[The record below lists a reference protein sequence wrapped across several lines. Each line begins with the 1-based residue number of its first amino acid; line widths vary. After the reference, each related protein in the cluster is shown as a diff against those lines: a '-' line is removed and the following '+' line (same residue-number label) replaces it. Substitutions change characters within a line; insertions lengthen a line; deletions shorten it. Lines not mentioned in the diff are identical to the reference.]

1 MTSSLSD
8 VLAGQKWEKALFTTY
23 SLSLTFFEST
33 VLRALREVECREI
46 WVIADADGYRSSL
59 MERGSHGVGYEY
71 HLVPIGLRNGVFH
84 PKCCYFVGPESDLL
98 AVGSGNLTFGGFGRN
113 LEVIEV
119 LSSRS
124 DSSCFYAF
132 GEFLN
137 ALKQR
142 TDIVCP
148 DLSWIDS
155 FADRAFKVGAR
166 VNQGPEFPR
175 LLTSVEEAVETQL
188 STVVS
193 SLGDVQHLT
202 FLSPFFDP
210 DGRAV
215 LKLAKDTKAGQ
226 LRIALPPGR
235 GLSCFPFPA
244 ARRWA
249 ETVSAVE
256 LDAEKENRRLHAKW
270 IEWKIG
276 QGTLSFTGS
285 VNATHQSL
293 CSTKNI
299 EVGVLRFDP
308 SGKGWAKWR
317 KAAIPASYDSLQYR
331 QAGLG
336 ESCLVFAEL
345 RDSGE
350 LKGRLLT
357 LSSPK
362 GTWSGK
368 IEKASGESIEFVVTI
383 DSEGRFS
390 HYLTSAEDFLYANA
404 LQIRLR
410 SGDREAR
417 GWIQNA
423 AVLNL
428 PKIHRLPLSSLLRLI
443 NRDETEEDDIA
454 LLEYFA
460 MHASEHFRTFR
471 SRVSVI
477 NAPENERSDDQGSY
491 SIDLEYLKPSG
502 EIRPAHAFDELPSTS
517 TEQALDHIFAQ
528 LRRRLLGHV
537 SPKRQAGLPHAKAG
551 SDDVAEEQV
560 ADEDLLPANNEK
572 EKLTDALDSFTD
584 KMQILVRTTDLS
596 NEHRRAVL
604 VLWLEVMLHMLVR
617 RRRDR
622 AGAGAF
628 LRSWFHLTSS
638 LCTAEDQPDGLE
650 QHLVTGAAILAAL
663 DRDGDFS
670 GTRDIHEA
678 LEHYWKGTVDAE
690 RAHKELLPHSP
701 LGLTGLFF
709 EQEDLNLDEFLA
721 KVLDTRTLRQELSE
735 ILELHRKGSSLPENS
750 QIFQTEA
757 GKALLEE
764 LKQESHA
771 PRYSVLKGTSMLC
784 PREYIM
790 PSEVFRSDLEN
801 HRVARCSSCGLLVLR
816 VEP

>member
-8 VLAGQKWEKALFTTY
+8 VLAGQRWEKALFTTY
-23 SLSLTFFEST
+23 SLSLTFFESI
-33 VLRALREVECREI
+33 VLRTLHEVECREI
-46 WVIADADGYRSSL
+46 WVVADVEGYRSSL

-84 PKCCYFVGPESDLL
+84 PKCCYLAGPDNDLL
-98 AVGSGNLTFGGFGRN
+98 VVGSGNLTFGGFGRN

-124 DSSCFYAF
+124 DPSCFHAF
-132 GEFLN
+132 GEFLS
-137 ALKQR
+137 ALKRR
-142 TDIVCP
+142 TDFVCP

-155 FADRAFKVGAR
+155 FANRAYQVGAR
-166 VNQGPEFPR
+166 VNQSPEFPR
-175 LLTSVEEAVETQL
+175 LLTSVEEGVETQL
-188 STVVS
+188 SKVVS

-202 FLSPFFDP
+202 VLSPFFDP

-215 LKLAKDTKAGQ
+215 LELAKNTRANQ
-226 LRIALPPGR
+226 VRIALPPGG

-244 ARRWA
+244 ARRW
-249 ETVSAVE
+249 TKKVSAVGLE
-256 LDAEKENRRLHAKW
+256 AEKENRRLHAKW

-299 EVGVLRFDP
+299 EVGVLRFDA
-308 SGKGWAKWR
+308 SGKGWATWH
-317 KAAIPASYDSLQYR
+317 KAAIPPSYETPAYR
-331 QAGLG
+331 QAGMG

-357 LSSPK
+357 LASTK

-368 IEKASGESIEFVVTI
+368 IEKASGESLEFEVTI
-383 DSEGRFS
+383 DGEGRFS
-390 HYLTSAEDFLYANA
+390 HYLTNADDFLYANA
-404 LQIRLR
+404 LQIRLKA
-410 SGDREAR
+410 GGREAR

-428 PKIHRLPLSSLLRLI
+428 PKMHRLPLSSLLRLI

-460 MHASEHFRTFR
+460 IHASEHFRTFR

-477 NAPENERSDDQGSY
+477 NAPEHERADDQGSF
-491 SIDLEYLKPSG
+491 SIDLEYLKPSR
-502 EIRPAHAFDELPSTS
+502 EFRPANGLDEVPRTS

-528 LRRRLLGHV
+528 VRKRLLGHV
-537 SPKRQAGLPHAKAG
+537 SPRRKSGLIHAETG

-560 ADEDLLPANNEK
+560 ADEDFPSNNEK
-572 EKLTDALDSFTD
+572 EKLADALDSFTD
-584 KMQILVRTTDLS
+584 KMQSLVRTPDLS
-596 NEHRRAVL
+596 TEHRRAIL

-628 LRSWFHLTSS
+628 LRAWFHLTSS
-638 LCTAEDQPDGLE
+638 LCRLEDQADGLE
-650 QHLVTGAAILAAL
+650 QHLVTAAAILAAL
-663 DRDGDFS
+663 DS
-670 GTRDIHEA
+670 GESFGSATVIHEA
-678 LEHYWKGTVDAE
+678 LEHYWKGPVDAE
-690 RAHKELLPHSP
+690 RARIELLPYSSV
-701 LGLTGLFF
+701 GLTGLFF
-709 EQEDLNLDEFLA
+709 EQENLNLDHFLA
-721 KVLDTRTLRQELSE
+721 MVLDTQTLRQELSK
-735 ILELHRKGSSLPENS
+735 ILELYKNGSSLPEDS
-750 QIFQTEA
+750 QIFRTDA

-764 LKQESHA
+764 FKQQNHA
-771 PRYSVLKGTSMLC
+771 PRYLVLKGASMVC
-784 PREYIM
+784 PRDYIM
-790 PSEVFRSDLEN
+790 PSEICRSDLEK
-801 HRVARCSSCGLLVLR
+801 HRVARCSSCGWLLLR
-816 VEP
+816 VDP